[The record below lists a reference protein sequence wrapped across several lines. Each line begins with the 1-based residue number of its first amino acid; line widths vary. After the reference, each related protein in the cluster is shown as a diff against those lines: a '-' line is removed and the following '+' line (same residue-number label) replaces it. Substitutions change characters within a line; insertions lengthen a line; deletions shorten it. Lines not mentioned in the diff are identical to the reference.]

1 MCPSDT
7 LLSLFNKVLKIG
19 FAGIIR
25 AVDASVKTDMKER
38 SLMNRQLIED
48 SIRQL
53 QAEMSPVAGIQLD
66 LSPAECERM
75 LAVLERHDLEYD
87 RKLHLLGI
95 YSILTL
101 AAERH
106 MECVPHH
113 PDLTRNILDGDY
125 LYSFYLQFAVKC
137 RELDL
142 VAYLAPS
149 VKKMQIRRS
158 NGDFAEYNPAAGID
172 EFLLQESRQRSRTSK
187 AI

>member
-1 MCPSDT
+1 
-7 LLSLFNKVLKIG
+7 
-19 FAGIIR
+19 
-25 AVDASVKTDMKER
+25 
-38 SLMNRQLIED
+38 
-48 SIRQL
+48 
-53 QAEMSPVAGIQLD
+53 
-66 LSPAECERM
+66 
-75 LAVLERHDLEYD
+75 
-87 RKLHLLGI
+87 
-95 YSILTL
+95 
-101 AAERH
+101 

-125 LYSFYLQFAVKC
+125 LYSFYLQFAVKY

-158 NGDFAEYNPAAGID
+158 NGDFAEFNPAAGID